1 MMAQYQTPRIIV
13 KKNLIIFENAEL
25 WLPIRKNIVAQ
36 HGLLYLIS
44 TVMKREL
51 GFTVRQHQQWITID
65 KNNRGDDIV
74 PRGYLQEQIHLDF
87 YNDAALTWFQLKYL

>member
-1 MMAQYQTPRIIV
+1 MTARIIV

-25 WLPIRKNIVAQ
+25 WVPIRKKIVAQ
-36 HGLLYLIS
+36 HGMLYLIS
-44 TVMKREL
+44 TVSKREL
-51 GFTVRQHQQWITID
+51 GFTVRLHNKWITID
-65 KNNRGDDIV
+65 KNLVGDHVV